1 MPKKKTKEDVLED
14 VYGRQRPFPKQKEK
28 KKKKKGKY
36 GGDIPARK
44 EVPANPHGVTKKDQD
59 GNIILMAKDG
69 GSASKFGMLS
79 VKAGIDNNPNPT
91 QADRIAGATKK
102 MKRGGKVTGRSMG
115 PAGASIVSDDGKRI
129 KQLKKIQ
136 KSLLPLDAASVG
148 AVSAIKGLGK
158 LAGRLA
164 KRGYGKARK

>member
-1 MPKKKTKEDVLED
+1 MPKKKTKEELLKE
-14 VYGRQRPFPKQKEK
+14 YSGKQNPIPNIFSKKKQGASQQKPFKK

-59 GNIILMAKDG
+59 GNTILMAKDG

-102 MKRGGKVTGRSMG
+102 MSKGG
-115 PAGASIVSDDGKRI
+115 
-129 KQLKKIQ
+129 
-136 KSLLPLDAASVG
+136 
-148 AVSAIKGLGK
+148 

-164 KRGYGKARK
+164 TRGYGKARK

>member
-1 MPKKKTKEDVLED
+1 MPEKKKTNPTKEQQGIDS
-14 VYGRQRPFPKQKEK
+14 QKPFKK

-44 EVPANPHGVTKKDQD
+44 EVPGNPHGITKKDQE
-59 GNIILMAKDG
+59 GNTILIAKDG
-69 GSASKFGMLS
+69 GSVSKFGMLS

-102 MKRGGKVTGRSMG
+102 MKRGGAVDTPKKKRGNYGPNIGKPFKAMG
-115 PAGASIVSDDGKRI
+115 PVGGLPVNKAGT
-129 KQLKKIQ
+129 KIM
-136 KSLLPLDAASVG
+136 
-148 AVSAIKGLGK
+148 
-158 LAGRLA
+158 AGRLA